1 MWGVSIVGMANIF
14 LKDIL
19 EEAVKMS
26 YQFPNKQKKYIP
38 VSESMCDIQGE
49 MLLNF
54 MSYDASHVEEQ
65 ARNIMLSIAVFPG
78 KVFRLY
84 LYFFFSSIRIGTALE
99 NKRLYKKVILNFG
112 RFVRSYRTTSVKEND
127 NCMKEILLKI
137 FHRGSNRKCQTT
149 PKLLLARCLVSGT
162 VHCKILQ
169 KEM

>member
-1 MWGVSIVGMANIF
+1 MCNIHITQFIFHLPVHWISQIAMVFSFLDVRVFFFLARMQTCFLSSNLLAFQRREVWGVSIVGIVNIF

-26 YQFPNKQKKYIP
+26 YQFPNKQTKYIP

-65 ARNIMLSIAVFPG
+65 ARKIILSIAVFPG

-84 LYFFFSSIRIGTALE
+84 LYIYFFP
-99 NKRLYKKVILNFG
+99 ILG
-112 RFVRSYRTTSVKEND
+112 WER
-127 NCMKEILLKI
+127 
-137 FHRGSNRKCQTT
+137 
-149 PKLLLARCLVSGT
+149 P
-162 VHCKILQ
+162 
-169 KEM
+169 